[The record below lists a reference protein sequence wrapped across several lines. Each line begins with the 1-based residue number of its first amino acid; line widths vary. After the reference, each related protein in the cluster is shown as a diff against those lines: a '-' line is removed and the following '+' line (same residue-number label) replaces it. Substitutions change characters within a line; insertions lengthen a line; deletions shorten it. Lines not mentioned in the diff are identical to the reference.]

1 MISIIRTVF
10 KIFFV
15 LLLISSNEVNAQKI
29 LKINQFDIGNEEIQ
43 LAGHS
48 HLADH
53 RLRLTDAVKDQVGA
67 SWFKNKVGLTNGFEV
82 EFTFQI
88 WGNDAV
94 EKGGDGF
101 TFVIQNSG
109 TGVVG
114 KFGDDL
120 GYKSIP
126 NAVVLEFD
134 THKDPDDKTK
144 NQVALMEYIPASG
157 KYFRKATVHEIP
169 EISDGKEHFA
179 RIEYKDGRLVFFLDS
194 YLFPVLS
201 SQVEISKIL
210 GSDEAWIG
218 FTSST
223 GKGSSNHDIISFQLK
238 QYLPPPPIEVEKI
251 EVVPTREVVVKSRQ
265 LRIKIW
271 DHNKIDGDIVSLK
284 SGNEW
289 LLTTY
294 TLQKEP
300 VDVEYKL
307 TGFKTNLILYANNV
321 GSIPPNT
328 ATLEIDDG
336 ITKQVFKLE
345 ADLKTSQSL
354 TITYNGAEN

>member
-1 MISIIRTVF
+1 VISKKKTEIYALFIMLTLFNTGVF
-10 KIFFV
+10 
-15 LLLISSNEVNAQKI
+15 SQKI
-29 LKINQFDIGNEEIQ
+29 LKINQFDIEKEEIQ
-43 LAGHS
+43 LSGNAHII
-48 HLADH
+48 DQ
-53 RLRLTDAVKDQVGA
+53 RLRLTDALKDQVGA
-67 SWFKNKVGLTNGFEV
+67 SWFKNKVGLVHGFEV

-88 WGNDAV
+88 WENDLI

-101 TFVIQNSG
+101 TFVIQHSG
-109 TGVVG
+109 TSAMG
-114 KFGDDL
+114 KTGDDL

-126 NAVVLEFD
+126 MAVVLEFD
-134 THKDPDDKTK
+134 THKDPDDKTR

-157 KYFRKATVHEIP
+157 KYYRKATVHEIP

-201 SQVEISKIL
+201 SQVDIQGIL
-210 GSDEAWIG
+210 SSRDAWIG

-238 QYLPPPPIEVEKI
+238 EYLPPPAIEIEKI
-251 EVVPTREVVVKSRQ
+251 EVIPTREVVVKNRN
-265 LRIKIW
+265 LIIKVW
-271 DHNKIDGDIVSLK
+271 DHNKIDGDIISLK

-289 LLTTY
+289 LLTTH
-294 TLQKEP
+294 TLMKEP
-300 VDVEYKL
+300 VVVEYKL
-307 TGFKTNLILYANNV
+307 TGFKSNLILYANNV

-354 TITYNGAEN
+354 SITYNGTE